1 MYTQEFRFKET
12 VKPEHF
18 EIRLLAIPESCLSTL
33 ADEVMLHVSLIDALP
48 NYNSRIQLEL
58 NDVFASDQWE
68 LTQSLFQES
77 DSVSVREFFEALMD
91 KKMEFTIEANGNGI
105 GFWNGAK
112 VIKSVNQNEEK
123 KYKLDRMD
131 SSYLRLRKSELFVTL
146 DREIKLVI
154 NSFTDPVSSNIK
166 IEKENINALILKYN
180 LTKNDILSSYR
191 TLTILN
197 KMKSELNL
205 LAGKYFSREEAKIII
220 DRLNREINKVKINVG
235 ATSIKQSDL

>member
-1 MYTQEFRFKET
+1 
-12 VKPEHF
+12 
-18 EIRLLAIPESCLSTL
+18 
-33 ADEVMLHVSLIDALP
+33 MLHVSLIDALP

>member
-1 MYTQEFRFKET
+1 M
-12 VKPEHF
+12 
-18 EIRLLAIPESCLSTL
+18 
-33 ADEVMLHVSLIDALP
+33 
-48 NYNSRIQLEL
+48 
-58 NDVFASDQWE
+58 
-68 LTQSLFQES
+68 
-77 DSVSVREFFEALMD
+77 
-91 KKMEFTIEANGNGI
+91 KK
-105 GFWNGAK
+105 
-112 VIKSVNQNEEK
+112 K